1 MVRSSVCWRL
11 NAASVRASPI
21 TQGNSQFSP
30 VPSKIP
36 LNALNGLW
44 PVAAMTIIA
53 TANANSVVTTGM
65 TTPPARCMTAIRA
78 ATLGA

>member
-1 MVRSSVCWRL
+1 M
-11 NAASVRASPI
+11 
-21 TQGNSQFSP
+21 
-30 VPSKIP
+30 PSKIP

-53 TANANSVVTTGM
+53 TAKAKSVVTSGM
-65 TTPPARCMTAIRA
+65 TIPPARCMTAIRA